1 MATFR
6 RHGAG
11 WQAQIIRKG
20 YPARYRT
27 FDTKEAAQK
36 WAVQIEA
43 DMTKGVYKDPTTAL
57 NTTLGD
63 ALDRYQREI
72 SVRKKGARQEASR
85 IRTWKN
91 SELAKKSLARL
102 ETADF
107 ESHIDR
113 RRAEGKAENTIRQE
127 IAIVSNLFKKARKK
141 WRMSGLENPMK
152 ELEWPG
158 GSKQRSRR
166 LSADEIDALV
176 EAYPHGEFGAVLEL
190 LCETAM
196 RRSELLNADWSQV
209 DLSARVI
216 HLPDTK
222 NGRSRDVPLSKRAV
236 ELLARRPSRTG
247 RVFSI
252 RPDSM
257 TQAFGRARSRGR
269 ANYIRRCASEGKT
282 PDPKFLVDVRLHD
295 GRHEGTSR
303 LSEKGFNLIE
313 IASVSGHEDMRMV
326 KRYTHP
332 VAGDLARR
340 MDMEPSTNTSGPP
353 PRPADVLRRHLPPRK
368 TIEQAAAWFEIP
380 AETLQGLIDGVV
392 SIDVPL
398 AIQLEHLGPSAETWL
413 NVQSAHDLWLQRH
426 PSEPQPH
433 VLGPETSATLMKGGA

>member
-1 MATFR
+1 MATYR

-27 FDTKEAAQK
+27 FDTVDAAKK
-36 WAVQIEA
+36 WAGQIEA
-43 DMTKGVYKDPTTAL
+43 DMSRGIYKDPTPAL
-57 NTTLGD
+57 NTTFGD

-72 SVRKKGARQEASR
+72 SARKKGARQEASR
-85 IRTWKN
+85 IRAWKK
-91 SELAKKSLARL
+91 SDLAKKPLGRL

-107 ESHIDR
+107 EAHVDR

-127 IAIVSNLFKKARKK
+127 IAIVSNLFKKARKR

-166 LSADEIDALV
+166 VSPDEIKALV

-196 RRSELLNADWSQV
+196 RRSELLNVDWSRV
-209 DLSARVI
+209 DLTARVI

-222 NGRSRDVPLSKRAV
+222 NGRSRDVPLSRRAL
-236 ELLARRPSRTG
+236 ELLACRPSRTG
-247 RVFSI
+247 CVFSI
-252 RPDSM
+252 KPDSV
-257 TQAFGRARSRGR
+257 TQAFGRARERGR
-269 ANYIRRCASEGKT
+269 ANYLRKCLADGEVS
-282 PDPKFLVDVRLHD
+282 DPKFLVNVRLHD

-303 LSEKGFNLIE
+303 LSEKGFNVVE

-332 VAGDLARR
+332 VAGDLAKR
-340 MDMEPSTNTSGPP
+340 MDAEPPAGNAGPP
-353 PRPADVLRRHLPPRK
+353 PRPADVLSRHLPPRK
-368 TIEQAAAWFEIP
+368 TVEQAAAWFEIP
-380 AETLQGLIDGVV
+380 TETLQGLIDGSVR
-392 SIDVPL
+392 IDVPL
-398 AIQLEHLGPSAETWL
+398 AIQLEPLGPSAETWL
-413 NVQSAHDLWLQRH
+413 NVQSAHDLWLRRH
-426 PSEPQPH
+426 SPEPQPQ
-433 VLGPETSATLMKGGA
+433 VVGPETSTMLMTGKA